1 MATYSDRVVK
11 SVTLYEP
18 GPLPEEVEDLGMY
31 VVTELKRLGDT
42 LFNQATFRLERIHA
56 EPSRPREGD
65 VRYADGTDWNPG
77 NGEGIY
83 FFKKG
88 SPGTWVYMGTES

>member
-42 LFNQATFRLERIHA
+42 MFNQATFRLERVHA
-56 EPSRPREGD
+56 EPERPREGD

-77 NGEGIY
+77 FGEGIY

-88 SPGTWVYMGTES
+88 SPGSWVLLG

>member
-65 VRYADGTDWNPG
+65 IRYADGTDWDPG

-83 FFKKG
+83 FFKNG

>member
-18 GPLPEEVEDLGMY
+18 GQLPEEAEDLGMY
-31 VVTELKRLGDT
+31 VVTELKRLGNT
-42 LFNQATFRLERIHA
+42 LFNQATFRLERMHV

-65 VRYADGTDWNPG
+65 MRYADGTDWNPG
-77 NGEGIY
+77 SGEGIY
-83 FFKKG
+83 YYKKG
-88 SPGTWVYMGTES
+88 SPGSWVLLG

>member
-18 GPLPEEVEDLGMY
+18 GPLPEEAEDLGMY
-31 VVTELKRLGDT
+31 VVTELKRLGNT
-42 LFNQATFRLERIHA
+42 LFNQATFRLERMHV

-65 VRYADGTDWNPG
+65 MRYADGTDWNPG
-77 NGEGIY
+77 SGEGSY
-83 FFKKG
+83 YYKKG
-88 SPGTWVYMGTES
+88 SPGSWVLLG